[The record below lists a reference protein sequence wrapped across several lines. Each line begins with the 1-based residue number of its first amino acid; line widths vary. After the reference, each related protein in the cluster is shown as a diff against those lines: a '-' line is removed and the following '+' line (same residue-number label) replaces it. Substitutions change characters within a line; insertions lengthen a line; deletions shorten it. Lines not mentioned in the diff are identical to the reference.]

1 MQVVFKLLV
10 KLSKNADSRLYAF
23 SSEASFISLR
33 RESSNL
39 YFGQD
44 PQETGQYKA
53 RTGNP
58 ALDKFH
64 PLEEEDSRL
73 KVIHSSPGS
82 A

>member
-1 MQVVFKLLV
+1 MPAVFKLLV
-10 KLSKNADSRLYAF
+10 KLSKNAESRLYAF

-53 RTGNP
+53 RTENP

-64 PLEEEDSRL
+64 PLEEDDSRL
-73 KVIHSSPGS
+73 KVIHPSPGS